1 MADEEKIKDYDR
13 LQYEYAQ
20 IHQKY
25 RRLSERQQPTE
36 PRNNADTK
44 QLIIGDVS
52 GSYFELEFGNHLRAK
67 MIIEDGKMKVVSAV
81 NGWGDGVPL
90 DEIDFVV

>member
-1 MADEEKIKDYDR
+1 MENELFGKNHEQEENGLFGKQHAK
-13 LQYEYAQ
+13 
-20 IHQKY
+20 
-25 RRLSERQQPTE
+25 T
-36 PRNNADTK
+36 N